1 MKRKALSFIL
11 ALALSISCLI
21 GIINVSAAAA
31 SATPDKAVYTINE
44 KMVITV
50 AGVPEEQLDYGAFV
64 AVYKKD
70 DRAENFLDWQYVAE
84 LINGKWEVNA
94 PSAVGDYE
102 IRVYVDDSYE
112 AASRLVSSPLKVA
125 YIVDRTATVKTDKSA
140 YTPNEEIT
148 ITVDGVTE
156 TQKQSSA
163 FVAVYK
169 KDDRHEN
176 YMQWEYVISMING
189 KWEVNAPS
197 TVGDYEMRL
206 YAADSYTDDAL
217 LISVPF
223 TVSGAPVEYISEGYN
238 GISGWAVEE
247 VTEAKKDN
255 LTTDKV
261 MVEFQKA
268 ITREEFCELAI
279 KLYEAMTGKIA
290 EPAATGTF
298 SDTIN
303 SEILKAFNLGIV
315 KGIGNGQ
322 FAPDNS
328 VTRQEIATMLLN
340 VVRVA
345 LPTLDTTVA
354 NPPSFIDGY
363 DIDSWALEGVNYF
376 ATKEIIKGAEG
387 AFLPKANCTC
397 EAAIALVKRVFDTF
411 ASI

>member
-140 YTPNEEIT
+140 YTPNEEIN
-148 ITVDGVTE
+148 ITVFGVTE
-156 TQKQSSA
+156 SQKQSIA
-163 FVAVYK
+163 FVAFYNN
-169 KDDRHEN
+169 DDRHEN

-315 KGIGNGQ
+315 IGIGNGQ

>member
-1 MKRKALSFIL
+1 
-11 ALALSISCLI
+11 
-21 GIINVSAAAA
+21 
-31 SATPDKAVYTINE
+31 
-44 KMVITV
+44 
-50 AGVPEEQLDYGAFV
+50 
-64 AVYKKD
+64 
-70 DRAENFLDWQYVAE
+70 
-84 LINGKWEVNA
+84 
-94 PSAVGDYE
+94 
-102 IRVYVDDSYE
+102 
-112 AASRLVSSPLKVA
+112 
-125 YIVDRTATVKTDKSA
+125 
-140 YTPNEEIT
+140 
-148 ITVDGVTE
+148 
-156 TQKQSSA
+156 
-163 FVAVYK
+163 
-169 KDDRHEN
+169 
-176 YMQWEYVISMING
+176 MING

-315 KGIGNGQ
+315 IGIGNGQ